1 MGILKNKFC
10 ENYFKVPNKIFDYE
24 LSAGAFQ
31 LYCYLLSKPD
41 NWQIINADIKLK
53 LNINSNHTLAKY
65 WSELLNKKL
74 INRQRNKNENNQVS
88 GGYDYEILELPN
100 SSIVKNCVLSK
111 ISNTKN
117 QQYNNKTNLI
127 NKTNISNN
135 TNINTNIKEKI
146 KKEKSNVVAQKEMFN
161 FDFVGFTASEIETI
175 TEWLEYKTQAK
186 KGYKTQ
192 IGLNKL
198 RNQLLDFKNNNY
210 NLSKIIDLSIAN
222 NWAGLF
228 APKQGT
234 QTNSSN
240 GIPNVDRG
248 SYSDDVAF

>member
-24 LSAGAFQ
+24 LSSGAFQ

-41 NWQIINADIKLK
+41 NWQIINADIKFK

-65 WSELLNKKL
+65 WAELLDKKL
-74 INRQRNKNENNQVS
+74 ISRERNKNENNQIS
-88 GGYDYEILELPN
+88 GGYDYEILEL
-100 SSIVKNCVLSK
+100 SDFSIVKNCVLSK

-117 QQYNNKTNLI
+117 QQYNNKTNI

-135 TNINTNIKEKI
+135 NTNIKEKI
-146 KKEKSNVVAQKEMFN
+146 NKKEKSGVATPKESLS
-161 FDFVGFTASEIETI
+161 FDFADFTKTEIEAI
-175 TEWLEYKTQAK
+175 NEWLDYKTQTK

-192 IGLNKL
+192 LGLNKL
-198 RNQLLDFKNNNY
+198 RKQLLDFKKQY
-210 NLSKIIDLSIAN
+210 DITQIIDISIAN

-228 APKQGT
+228 APKEHT
-234 QTNSSN
+234 QANSN
-240 GIPNVDRG
+240 THDTFKNVERTGPIVVTDW
-248 SYSDDVAF
+248 